1 MRNRIHSFI
10 GFLRSSKKT
19 VLLILI
25 VAIAS
30 IAITTTIFI
39 LLRRIEDLHVP
50 SLGTMKTVDVEA
62 YWDPNRENKTE
73 TIDWGTVYP
82 GSSKNVTFYI
92 RSVSNLETI
101 LNLSTT
107 NWNPANIS
115 NYMNLTWSYD
125 GTPLSPGDVIQLT
138 LTLSAS
144 PSDSF
149 RNYLYANDVKDF
161 SFDIVIVASE

>member
-1 MRNRIHSFI
+1 
-10 GFLRSSKKT
+10 
-19 VLLILI
+19 
-25 VAIAS
+25 
-30 IAITTTIFI
+30 
-39 LLRRIEDLHVP
+39 
-50 SLGTMKTVDVEA
+50 MKTVGVEA

-73 TIDWGTVYP
+73 TIDWGMVYP

-92 RSVSNLETI
+92 QSVSNLETI

-125 GTPLSPGDVIQLT
+125 GTPLSPGEVIQLT

-149 RNYLYANDVKDF
+149 RNYLYAKEVKDF
-161 SFDIVIVASE
+161 SFDIVIAASE